1 MDKCNVKHIALV
13 NRIARHWYLLKWFM
27 IYCLRSK
34 QGLMVSVCIFQL
46 IKDLL
51 LLFFIVVHLPQ
62 LFEEVGVQS
71 CLLTFFSF
79 FMTYFRLS

>member
-1 MDKCNVKHIALV
+1 MYKRNIKHIALV
-13 NRIARHWYLLKWFM
+13 ERIARYQYLLKWFM
-27 IYCLRSK
+27 IYCLLSK

-51 LLFFIVVHLPQ
+51 LLFSIVVHLSQ

-71 CLLTFFSF
+71 CLLTSF
-79 FMTYFRLS
+79 FHFL